1 MKIKIGQEKA
11 YKDWFDKNADPYGRA
26 CFTYAERWAE
36 LLEKRL
42 TRLEM
47 FKRQSWTMQTI

>member
-11 YKDWFDKNADPYGRA
+11 YKEWFDKNSGPYGRA
-26 CFTYAERWAE
+26 CFTYAERWAG

-42 TRLEM
+42 MKLEM
-47 FKRQSWTMQTI
+47 